1 MSKFIK
7 TRNGSYVGSSE
18 IVSVHNLDTWA
29 CTVTTRNGES
39 YPVDDCSSNV
49 ADLIDR
55 DNSSSILA
63 SPGYSVIR
71 AVPPEKE
78 GKWQYELFPVVGWQK
93 PPSDDCIEVRRHIYD
108 ALAWSTP
115 IVAGY
120 VKEPTC
126 WNLLL
131 PDGRVI
137 DGMHYVR
144 NNIQEWFEAERLYR
158 TGSNKERNR
167 EKHSSVK

>member
-1 MSKFIK
+1 MSTFIK
-7 TRNGSYVGSSE
+7 TRNGSYVGTSE
-18 IVSVHNLDTWA
+18 IVSVHNLDAWA
-29 CTVTTRNGES
+29 CTITTRNGES
-39 YPVDDCSSNV
+39 YPVDNCSSNV

-55 DNSSSILA
+55 DNSLIIPA

-93 PPSDDCIEVRRHIYD
+93 LPSDDCIEVRRPIYD
-108 ALAWSTP
+108 ALARSTP

-120 VKEPTC
+120 VKEQTC
-126 WNLLL
+126 WNPLL

-137 DGMHYVR
+137 DRMHYVR
-144 NNIQEWFEAERLYR
+144 NNIQEWFEDGMLYR
-158 TGSNKERNR
+158 TGSNK
-167 EKHSSVK
+167 